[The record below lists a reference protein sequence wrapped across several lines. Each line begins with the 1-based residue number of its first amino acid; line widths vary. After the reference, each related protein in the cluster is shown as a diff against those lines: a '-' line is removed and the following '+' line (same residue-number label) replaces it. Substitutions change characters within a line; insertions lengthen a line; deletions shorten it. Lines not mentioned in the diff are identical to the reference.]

1 MIKDANLE
9 DEVIAEKQ
17 NTLRCLIFK
26 EKVNISNYKYSKSKS
41 ILDFVD
47 ITTFDKIN
55 KVKKKIDDLTEL
67 KLHIKLG
74 INY

>member
-1 MIKDANLE
+1 M
-9 DEVIAEKQ
+9 IAEKQ